1 MTLDT
6 TRILDWGQMPDGAVV
21 KRVRLEGGGL
31 TAHVMTYGAV
41 LQDLRLAGH
50 VAPLVLGFPEF
61 TPYLTKSPY
70 FGATAGRFANRVR
83 DGHLELN
90 GETFQL
96 DQNFIGQ
103 HTLHGGSYS
112 MGKRLWEID
121 AVSLDRVTLKITLE
135 DGHMGF
141 PGTMTARVTFA
152 LLGDGV
158 LDIQMQAETD
168 KTTICSLAHHSY
180 FKLDDAATISDH
192 TLQIDAQTYLPV
204 DAGLIPTG
212 EQRDLAGTGF
222 DFREATP
229 VAQAHEIDHNFCVSG
244 TREAL
249 RQVAELRSPTSGV
262 RMTCHTTEPGLQVY
276 DGANID
282 IDVDGLDGKPMG
294 RFAGLAME
302 PQIWPDAHHHSD
314 FPQAVLQ
321 PGETYNQHTQFVFSR
336 GET

>member
-1 MTLDT
+1 MTT
-6 TRILDWGQMPDGAVV
+6 NTAQIEDWGQMPDGANVE
-21 KRVRLEGGGL
+21 RVRLEGGGL

-50 VAPLVLGFPEF
+50 EAPLVLGFPEF
-61 TPYLTKSPY
+61 APYLTKSPF

-90 GETFQL
+90 GETYQL
-96 DQNFIGQ
+96 NQNFIGQ
-103 HTLHGGSYS
+103 HTLHGGADS

-121 AVSLDRVTLKITLE
+121 AVAQNSVTLKITLT

-141 PGTMTARVTFA
+141 PGTLTARVTFA
-152 LLGDGV
+152 LLEGGV

-180 FKLDDAATISDH
+180 FTLDDAATISEH
-192 TLQIDAQTYLPV
+192 LLQIEAQTYLPV
-204 DAGLIPTG
+204 DEGLIPTG
-212 EQRDLAGTGF
+212 VQRDVAGTGF
-222 DFREATP
+222 DFRVAAP
-229 VAQAHEIDHNFCVSG
+229 VAQAHEVDHNFCVSSA
-244 TREAL
+244 REAL
-249 RQVAELRSPTSGV
+249 RQVAELYSPKSGL
-262 RMTCHTTEPGLQVY
+262 RMMCHTTEPGLQVY

-282 IDVDGLDGKPMG
+282 IDVGGLDGKLMG

-302 PQIWPDAHHHSD
+302 PQIWPDAHHHSH

-321 PGETYNQHTQFVFSR
+321 PGETYNQHTQFVFSK
-336 GET
+336 G